1 MSSLP
6 ANTALHLYRA
16 FFAGALLVLLG
27 IGIASWSVLDSAA
40 EAHRWQAHT
49 RDVLLGI
56 EALEESLTEGESAQ
70 RAYVIVGDGGGE
82 NYRAQFARSVIEVDE
97 RLADLRALTID
108 NVEQQRR
115 LDTLAPVIAERV
127 TILREIEK
135 VRTERGFDEARKRIN
150 VGDSKHAMDRA
161 RASINALRQIERKL
175 LEERQAKAVEEERS
189 GGVLIIIATV
199 VAVAVAGATAFLALR
214 NLQVLGGPERLQ
226 SRLAQ
231 LAGVLRESQEIEP
244 LARRILDHLVPL
256 CRAQVGVLYRVH
268 DDGCARHL
276 AAWGTSRAPIPVVV
290 PGQGLLGEA
299 LRTREV
305 VRTPVVPPGY
315 LSVASGAGAAQPAHL
330 LIVPLIHRDRV
341 EGVLELG
348 FFGAVDGGVEAFLA
362 GAAEPIAVA
371 LAGARSLARITDL
384 LQTARTQ
391 GEELRVQQQELT
403 QINTD
408 LEKQASQL
416 TLASGYKSQFL
427 SNMSHELR
435 TPLNSLLILSRQLA
449 DNPTGNLTEQQVRYA
464 RTVNASGRDL
474 LALIEGIL
482 DLAKVESGTVVIEP
496 VEVRLAELCDGLD
509 RTIRPLAEQ
518 KGLVFA
524 VHLADGLPASVRT
537 DGKRLRQVLT
547 NLLGN
552 AVKFTPGPPAHP
564 GRVSLDAS
572 ADSSGD
578 GGSLVFAVRDNG
590 IGIPAAQQRRVFEP
604 FQQGEG
610 TTGGTGLGLAISRDL
625 VRLLGG
631 ELSLVSEAGIGSS
644 FTVRLPLVPLE
655 SAAVATESSPR
666 PAVPAARA
674 EGRVALLI
682 EDDRQLAD
690 ELSDIARAHGFQ
702 AVVSPADAQA
712 HALAR
717 QLIPEAVTVDLRPPG
732 EGWQVLDR
740 LKHDPE
746 TRHVPVQA
754 VASAADAAR
763 ALRFG
768 AISVLPPDAGRE
780 AFAAAFTALSAFAN
794 RQRTV
799 LVVEDDEAQR
809 TVVADAL
816 AGSDVGVVAVGDGE
830 AALAAFSAGHIDC
843 MVLDLGLPGM
853 SSQHLLDALHANAA
867 WRLVPVVVYTAR
879 DLSREDEL
887 RLRRS
892 AVAIVLKT
900 ANSLDRLVAETALH
914 LHRRADRMPT
924 AVRERIERT
933 REPDPALEGRTV
945 IVADDDVRNV
955 FALTSLLER
964 QGMTVLAA
972 ENGQQALAHLE
983 ASPGVAAVLMDVMM
997 PVMDGYQAMAAIRAR
1012 PAWAALPVIALT
1024 AKAMLGERERCIAAG
1039 ATDYLAKPVDTD
1051 RLLSL
1056 LRVRLC

>member
-1 MSSLP
+1 MTSTSP
-6 ANTALHLYRA
+6 RTSLHLYRA
-16 FFAGALLVLLG
+16 VFGGALLVLLG
-27 IGIASWSVLDSAA
+27 IGAASWSVLAAAA

-49 RDVLLGI
+49 REVLLDL
-56 EALEESLTEGESAQ
+56 EALEQALTAGESAQ
-70 RAYVIVGDGGGE
+70 RGYIIVGGDGDE
-82 NYRAQFARSVIEVDE
+82 NYRGQFARSIIEVDARMAE
-97 RLADLRALTID
+97 LRAQTVD
-108 NVEQQRR
+108 NPEQQRR
-115 LDTLAPVIAERV
+115 LDTLAPVIAERIA
-127 TILREIEK
+127 ILREIERA
-135 VRTERGFDEARKRIN
+135 RTEGGFDAARKRIAE
-150 VGDSKHAMDRA
+150 GDSKHAMDRA
-161 RASINALRQIERKL
+161 RGAIDALRQVERRL
-175 LEERQAKAVEEERS
+175 LDERQTKAVDEERT
-189 GGVLIIIATV
+189 GGTLIVFATA
-199 VAVAVAGATAFLALR
+199 VAVAVAGVTAFLALR
-214 NLQVLGGPERLQ
+214 NMQVLGGQERLQ

-231 LAGVLRESQEIEP
+231 LAGVLRESQEAEA

-256 CRAQVGVLYRVH
+256 CGAQVGVLYRVD
-268 DDGCARHL
+268 DDGAARHL
-276 AAWGTSRAPIPVVV
+276 AAWGTSRAPIPSIVA
-290 PGQGLLGEA
+290 GQGLLGEA
-299 LRTREV
+299 LRTRSA
-305 VRTPVVPPGY
+305 VRVADVPPGY
-315 LSVASGAGAAQPAHL
+315 LSVASGAGSAQPARL
-330 LIVPLIHRDRV
+330 AILPLIHRDRI

-348 FFGAVDGGVEAFLA
+348 SFLPFDAGVEAFLERA
-362 GAAEPIAVA
+362 GEPIAVA
-371 LAGARSLARITDL
+371 LAGARALARITDL

-496 VEVRLAELCDGLD
+496 GEVRLAELCDGLD

-518 KGLVFA
+518 KGLAFA
-524 VHLADGLPASVRT
+524 VHLTDGLPAAVCT
-537 DGKRLRQVLT
+537 DAKRLRQVLT

-552 AVKFTPGPPAHP
+552 AVKFTPGPPAHA

-572 ADSSGD
+572 TD

-631 ELSLVSEAGIGSS
+631 ELTLVSEAGIGSS
-644 FTVRLPLVPLE
+644 FIVRMPLVALDASTAP
-655 SAAVATESSPR
+655 ESSAPRAALPGPR
-666 PAVPAARA
+666 P

-682 EDDRQLAD
+682 EDDRRLAD
-690 ELSDIARAHGFQ
+690 ELSEVARAHGFQ

-717 QLIPEAVTVDLRPPG
+717 QLVPEAVTVDLRPPG

-754 VASAADAAR
+754 VASVADAAR

-780 AFAAAFTALSAFAN
+780 AIAAGFIALAAFAA
-794 RQRTV
+794 RPRTV
-799 LVVEDDEAQR
+799 LVVEDDEVQR
-809 TVVADAL
+809 AAITEAL
-816 AGSDVGVVAVGDGE
+816 SGSDVVVVVAGDGA
-830 AALAAFSAGHIDC
+830 AALAAFSAGPIDC

-853 SSQHLLDALHANAA
+853 SSQYLLDALHANAA

-914 LHRRADRMPT
+914 LHRRADLMPR

-933 REPDPALEGRTV
+933 REPDPCLEGRTV

-983 ASPGVAAVLMDVMM
+983 SSPEVAAVLMDVMM
-997 PVMDGYQAMAAIRAR
+997 PGMDGYQAMAAIRAR

-1024 AKAMLGERERCIAAG
+1024 AKAMQGERERCRAAG

-1056 LRVRLC
+1056 LRVLLC